1 MATNKEMYEA
11 ISNKIIA
18 MLDAGIIPWQKPWDA
33 ESEAPRNV
41 VSKKAYRGINTW
53 LLAFNTY
60 SSPYWGTFN
69 QISGKGGTI
78 KKGEKGTKIYF
89 YSFVRKLALDEKGK
103 PVLNEKG
110 EKVYNQFPMIKEY
123 TVFNLDQCTGLEIA
137 KPEKKEKTENQKH
150 EICENIW
157 NGYANRPSL
166 SHGGDRACYIPDA
179 DAIRM
184 PEFNS
189 FISGEAYYST
199 LFHEAGHSTGHQ
211 TRLNREIKNG
221 FGSEKYGREELVAE
235 FCASYLC
242 AVSGIQKEID
252 NSVAYIQSWSKA
264 IKNDPAMIM
273 VCASKAQKAADH
285 ILGIKETEEEN

>member
-1 MATNKEMYEA
+1 MASNKEMYEA
-11 ISNKIIA
+11 ISEKIIT
-18 MLDAGIIPWQKPWDA
+18 MLDKGIIPWQKPWDA
-33 ESEAPRNV
+33 ESESPRNI

-60 SSPYWGTFN
+60 TSPYWGTFN
-69 QISGKGGTI
+69 QLSNKGATI

-89 YSFVRKLALDEKGK
+89 YSFVRKMVLDEKGK

-137 KPEKKEKTENQKH
+137 KPEKKEKSDNEKI
-150 EICENIW
+150 EICESIW
-157 NGYANRPSL
+157 ANYANHPSL
-166 SHGGDRACYIPDA
+166 SHGGDRAFYSSTD
-179 DAIRM
+179 DSIRM

-189 FISGEAYYST
+189 FISAEAYYST

-211 TRLNREIKNG
+211 NRLNRDLKNW
-221 FGSEKYGREELVAE
+221 FGLEKYGREELVAE
-235 FCASYLC
+235 FCASYLG
-242 AVSGIQKEID
+242 AVAGIQKEID

-273 VCASKAQKAADH
+273 VCASKAQKAADM
-285 ILGIKETEEEN
+285 ILGIKENEEN

>member
-1 MATNKEMYEA
+1 MSKNAEMYEA
-11 ISNKIIA
+11 IANKIIA
-18 MLDAGIIPWQKPWDA
+18 MLDNGIIPWQKPWDA
-33 ESEAPRNV
+33 ESEAPRNI
-41 VSKKAYRGINTW
+41 VSRKAYRGINVW
-53 LLAFNTY
+53 LLAFNSY

-78 KKGEKGTKIYF
+78 KRGEKATKIYY

-110 EKVYNQFPMIKEY
+110 EKVYNQYPMLKEY
-123 TVFNLDQCTGLEIA
+123 NVFNLDQCTGLEIA
-137 KPEKKEKTENQKH
+137 KPEKVAKSENEKI

-157 NGYANRPSL
+157 VNYANRPSL
-166 SHGGDRACYIPDA
+166 SHGGDRAFYRSSE

-199 LFHEAGHSTGHQ
+199 LFHEMGHSTGHAS
-211 TRLNREIKNG
+211 RLKRELGNM
-221 FGSEKYGREELVAE
+221 FGSEKYGREELIAE
-235 FCASYLC
+235 FSSAYLC
-242 AVSGIQKEID
+242 AVAGIKKEIE
-252 NSVAYIQSWSKA
+252 NSAAYIQSWCKA

-273 VCASKAQKAADH
+273 ICASKAQKASDH
-285 ILGIKETEEEN
+285 ILGIKENEEEN